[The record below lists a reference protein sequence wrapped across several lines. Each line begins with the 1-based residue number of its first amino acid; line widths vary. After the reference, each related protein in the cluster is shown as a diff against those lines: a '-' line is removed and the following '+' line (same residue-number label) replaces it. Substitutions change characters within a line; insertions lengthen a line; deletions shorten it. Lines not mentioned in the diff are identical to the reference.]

1 MVAALYAARGLPV
14 VAITKVALLALVTS
28 IIAVLA
34 TPEARKVQWVAVGL
48 IVGVGIASGWWAD
61 EYGGNRPALGLLRP
75 RVTSVRARGIFAR
88 TPVTRIRPM
97 KRLTLV
103 VPALALLLVAAL
115 PVAAGAPS
123 PAHVELTCSDGT
135 IFTGEQVR
143 TGFGTPPRT
152 FRNVNPG
159 EDPVAFAF
167 FEASV
172 VAPDGTVVEDI
183 AWEHSRAWMSRR
195 TS

>member
-1 MVAALYAARGLPV
+1 
-14 VAITKVALLALVTS
+14 
-28 IIAVLA
+28 
-34 TPEARKVQWVAVGL
+34 
-48 IVGVGIASGWWAD
+48 
-61 EYGGNRPALGLLRP
+61 
-75 RVTSVRARGIFAR
+75 
-88 TPVTRIRPM
+88 M

-123 PAHVELTCSDGT
+123 RTRELTCSDGT

-143 TGFGTPPRT
+143 TGYGTPPRT

-172 VAPDGTVVEDI
+172 VAPDGTVVEDVT
-183 AWEHSRAWMSRR
+183 WEHSQGVDVATDLVTCWFVIPIGDL
-195 TS
+195 TGYTAYFVGFFVPA